1 MQDQGAQEPANEQP
15 REAVPEEQPSALIPT
30 SLGFVLFFVL
40 TLVLMG
46 LGKDRATV
54 EVDRQPVEFNHRL
67 HVEDLELECSECH
80 RFYNEEAF
88 SGLPT
93 ADTCAFCH
101 EEPAGESAS
110 EARLVELLEQGEPL
124 EWQRLFRQPPHVFYS
139 HSRHVAV
146 AEIDCPA
153 CHGAFAESEKPP
165 SRVRKLMMDD
175 CVDCHEQEKVTTD
188 CTACH
193 R

>member
-1 MQDQGAQEPANEQP
+1 MQDPGAQEPATEQAP
-15 REAVPEEQPSALIPT
+15 SAVPEEHASALVPT
-30 SLGFVLFFVL
+30 SLGFGLFFVL

-46 LGKDRATV
+46 LGKDPA
-54 EVDRQPVEFNHRL
+54 PPAASSSVEFNHRL

-80 RFYNEEAF
+80 RFYETEAF
-88 SGLPT
+88 SGLPG
-93 ADTCAFCH
+93 AGTCAFCH
-101 EEPAGESAS
+101 EEAAGESAA
-110 EARLVELLEQGEPL
+110 EARLVELLAQGEPL
-124 EWQRLFRQPPHVFYS
+124 EWQRRFRQPPHVFYS

-146 AEIDCPA
+146 AEIDCPV

-165 SRVRKLMMDD
+165 SRVRTLDMDD
-175 CVDCHEQEKVTTD
+175 CVDCHEREKVSTD